1 MISKI
6 RFLNGN
12 VLKILAAI
20 FMVIDHF
27 GFIFYP
33 RVMFLRYIGRLAM
46 PLFAFLIAEGCRY
59 TKNKIKHL
67 SLILGL
73 GLICQIAYAIYE
85 PSDIYFSILI
95 TFTLSILTIYALK
108 FMKKCVFEHKKWWLI
123 VISIFVFLFA
133 VAFTYVFCYYFTV
146 DYEFW
151 GCMLP
156 VFASLFDFRGIN
168 NQKLVK
174 YDKLILRAFTFS
186 VGVVVFV
193 LTSGNVSFS
202 IYALLSIPL
211 IFLYNGSRGKVNLK
225 YFFYVFYPLHLLL
238 LEGIYTAI
246 YLI

>member
-156 VFASLFDFRGIN
+156 VFASLFDFRGN
-168 NQKLVK
+168 KQSK
-174 YDKLILRAFTFS
+174 AS
-186 VGVVVFV
+186 
-193 LTSGNVSFS
+193 
-202 IYALLSIPL
+202 
-211 IFLYNGSRGKVNLK
+211 KVR
-225 YFFYVFYPLHLLL
+225 
-238 LEGIYTAI
+238 
-246 YLI
+246 